1 MIMKCLK
8 TALYCNFGE
17 KCLKCRKTVKVL
29 RLFTTSGFAISQASP
44 VDAESEGEG
53 LQVPP
58 LTRN

>member
-1 MIMKCLK
+1 MICLK
-8 TALYCNFGE
+8 TSMYCKIG
-17 KCLKCRKTVKVL
+17 KKWHKRRKTVTPL
-29 RLFTTSGFAISQASP
+29 RLFTTSGLRIPQASQ

>member
-1 MIMKCLK
+1 MICLK
-8 TALYCNFGE
+8 TPMYCKFGE
-17 KCLKCRKTVKVL
+17 KWRKRRKTVRRL
-29 RLFTTSGFAISQASP
+29 RLFTTSLIRISQASQ